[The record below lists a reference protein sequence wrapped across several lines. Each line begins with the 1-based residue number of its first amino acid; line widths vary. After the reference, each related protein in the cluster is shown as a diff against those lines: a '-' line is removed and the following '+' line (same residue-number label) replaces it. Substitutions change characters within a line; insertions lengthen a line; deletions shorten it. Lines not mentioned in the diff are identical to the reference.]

1 MLYAMRITLPD
12 RPGALG
18 SVATALSVVPADI
31 VSLGVIERTA
41 HYAVDE
47 ICVEAQGTLP
57 DQLRD
62 AVQQVSGVS
71 VETVRRI
78 ERVPDPQAGLVLADR
93 LARREGPPADTL
105 VAGLPDAL
113 AASWAMTVD
122 IADDGAVRTLAAT
135 PDAPTVGQLDAPWL
149 PLAGPRRL
157 EYADWFPPR
166 WKMSRFELAAAP
178 YGGSTRAVICGRP
191 AGMQFRPSELRQLEL
206 LVGMAVR
213 AERGLTATGA

>member
-12 RPGALG
+12 RPGTLG

-31 VSLGVIERTA
+31 VSLGVVERTP

-47 ICVEAQGTLP
+47 ICVEARGTLP
-57 DQLRD
+57 DQLRE
-62 AVQQVSGVS
+62 AVQQVDGVS

-93 LARREGPPADTL
+93 LARREGPPTDTL

-113 AASWAMTVD
+113 TASWAMIVEID
-122 IADDGAVRTLAAT
+122 AGDVRTIAAT
-135 PDAPTVGQLDAPWL
+135 PGAPTVGRLEAPWL

-157 EYADWFPPR
+157 EYADWYPPR

-178 YGGSTRAVICGRP
+178 FGERGQAVICGRP
-191 AGMQFRPSELRQLEL
+191 AGMPIRPSELRQLEL

-213 AERGLTATGA
+213 AVRGLTPTGA